1 MSQINVTITLDEKA
15 YAALKARADEREQS
29 VEEWL
34 SQQLNAAAEQQA
46 WYWSAEWQ
54 AAERAAELELDAGLY
69 KDFRTM
75 DELLVDLDEP

>member
-15 YAALKARADEREQS
+15 YSALKVQADEHNQS

-34 SQQLNAAAEQQA
+34 SQQLNAAAEDQA
-46 WYWSAEWQ
+46 WYWSPEWQ
-54 AAERAAELELDAGLY
+54 AAERAAESELDAGVF

-75 DELLVDLDEP
+75 DELLADLDEP